1 MKTTRLRTNS
11 CLGIPRSVTG
21 FRESWAKLMALF
33 NSSNRPSLFC
43 LGAGLLCSMILLI
56 HRQNNGSFRERTLK
70 KQKTRII
77 SCGKHSGKSEYTHNL
92 IEETTHKVAFTCLTF
107 PAGNL
112 CHCLRFHLFQTPS
125 RDLPLGWVSRA
136 TDTCSKPLPHTRLR
150 IQRAGPTL
158 FYILSLRGERT
169 VLRLILVI

>member
-1 MKTTRLRTNS
+1 MAKRVPQLLPQYRVQQTLEVGQIKKITWVVCLLKLILIPHCNGMKTTRLRTNS

-21 FRESWAKLMALF
+21 FRGESWAKLMALF

-92 IEETTHKVAFTCLTF
+92 IEETTHKVAFICLTF
-107 PAGNL
+107 PTGNL

-125 RDLPLGWVSRA
+125 RDLPLG
-136 TDTCSKPLPHTRLR
+136 
-150 IQRAGPTL
+150 
-158 FYILSLRGERT
+158 
-169 VLRLILVI
+169 